1 MIIQSYIIEKNFN
14 VLEKYSSVLFYGENN
29 GLKIDIKNKIKINNK
44 DCEII
49 NLFEEEILRDEST
62 LLNNLNNLSLFSKK
76 KNNISS

>member
-1 MIIQSYIIEKNFN
+1 MIIKSYIIEKNFN